1 MIYDIHNPTKIRR
14 IIHDIA
20 NCKVSLQ
27 PGDTKL
33 GVELSDR
40 MVWALRSRTD
50 DLTLKESDK
59 NGSVSI
65 TRPEA
70 EEPTAKKS
78 PLHLMGHHGLG
89 DNLHQRALIRQ
100 LMKKYDVWLDTSWVS
115 VYHDLI
121 ANGLHVVYRP
131 ISLRTQTKNARREA
145 ALFEKKP
152 PPRDAKTMRIS
163 YSPAQMKAHGSVLK
177 AMCATVGLGCDY
189 DTADFR
195 LPIPE
200 MWSAELRA
208 KWLDK
213 WRPTKPLMIYRPP
226 CIRPEWG
233 GAAARNPDPA
243 AYAAL
248 YQEIR
253 DRFFVVSVADIEPG
267 KEWIAPS
274 GDLDADV
281 KLHHGELVFE
291 TMAALFA
298 EASMVF
304 TTGGFPVIL
313 AQAVETPV
321 FAVIGGYEDHTSY
334 SAGAR
339 YSPYGWV
346 DPINTYANCSHSVP
360 AGQKVVDI
368 PNAKLKLSLFV
379 NEYI

>member
-1 MIYDIHNPTKIRR
+1 M
-14 IIHDIA
+14 
-20 NCKVSLQ
+20 Q
-27 PGDTKL
+27 
-33 GVELSDR
+33 
-40 MVWALRSRTD
+40 
-50 DLTLKESDK
+50 
-59 NGSVSI
+59 
-65 TRPEA
+65 
-70 EEPTAKKS
+70 
-78 PLHLMGHHGLG
+78 
-89 DNLHQRALIRQ
+89 
-100 LMKKYDVWLDTSWVS
+100 
-115 VYHDLI
+115 
-121 ANGLHVVYRP
+121 
-131 ISLRTQTKNARREA
+131 
-145 ALFEKKP
+145 LFEKQRP
-152 PPRDAKTMRIS
+152 PSNAKTQRIS

-177 AMCATVGLGCDY
+177 AMCVTVGLGCNY
-189 DTADFR
+189 ETADFR
-195 LPIPE
+195 LPIP
-200 MWSAELRA
+200 AEWKLDAA
-208 KWLDK
+208 KWISK
-213 WRPTKPLMIYRPP
+213 WKPAKPLMIYRPP

-267 KEWIAPS
+267 KEWIAPG

-360 AGQKVVDI
+360 AGQKAI
-368 PNAKLKLSLFV
+368 NLPSAKLKLLSFV